1 MATTGIAA
9 DFARM
14 PGSRKV
20 LIIAVIAMVLAL
32 IYYKFVFK
40 SLDEDVSEAK
50 ATYEKNQKTLDRLE
64 KTDLPDCKER
74 RLTYP
79 KLENRLNQY
88 VKALPTEA
96 EVPAFF
102 ETLERKVQAAG
113 VEINKWN
120 KKTTEDPIENFVK
133 VSVDIEIT
141 GTFMQ
146 LKRFFASLVQKRTSD
161 NDEQERIVSIEN
173 LVLSQPLVK
182 NHEIV
187 LTAKFTAVTY
197 RQEDKPPPG
206 APAAGAPAAKA
217 AQPGP
222 GAAPLPTPT
231 QQPLPPAAT
240 PAGAKARVDS
250 ASDKEQKRVDSAG
263 SAGSGSA
270 RLKGGL

>member
-20 LIIAVIAMVLAL
+20 LIIAVIAMLLGIV
-32 IYYKFVFK
+32 YYKFVYK
-40 SLDEDVSEAK
+40 GLDEDLDEEQ
-50 ATYEKNQKTLDRLE
+50 ATYDKNAKTLDRLE
-64 KTDLPDCKER
+64 KTEMPECKER

-79 KLENRLNQY
+79 KLEARLNTY
-88 VKALPTEA
+88 VKALPTDA

-102 ETLERKVQAAG
+102 ETIGQKATAAG

-120 KKTTEDPIENFVK
+120 RKPEEPIESFMRIPVE
-133 VSVDIEIT
+133 IEIA
-141 GTFMQ
+141 GTYMQ
-146 LKRFFASLVQKRTSD
+146 LKRFFASLVQKPVRGD
-161 NDEQERIVSIEN
+161 DEPERIVSIEQFT
-173 LVLSQPLVK
+173 LAQPAVK

-197 RQEDKPPPG
+197 RQENKPPP
-206 APAAGAPAAKA
+206 PA
-217 AQPGP
+217 P
-222 GAAPLPTPT
+222 GAAPGTPGKPTAPAATPAPPT
-231 QQPLPPAAT
+231 APLPSAAT
-240 PAGAKARVDS
+240 PAGAKARVDNS
-250 ASDKEQKRVDSAG
+250 MQKDQQRVD